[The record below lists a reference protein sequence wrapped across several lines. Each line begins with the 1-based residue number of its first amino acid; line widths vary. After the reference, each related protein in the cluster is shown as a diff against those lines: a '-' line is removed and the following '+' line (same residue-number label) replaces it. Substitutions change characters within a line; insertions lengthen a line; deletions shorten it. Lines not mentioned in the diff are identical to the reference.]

1 MERRQSRVRKMLN
14 AANLRCLDV
23 YSLRKEKAAKEEVG
37 AEAAPRRLAGWAV
50 RDPRASRP
58 QPRSAL
64 GAPQHHEATAIASPS
79 ASSRGPPET
88 ERAGGPLGAA
98 AHTWQ
103 LFCASGQRL
112 VPHPLWSPQVRGW
125 GLGSRPGGS
134 GCGSAR
140 AVWLRCRP
148 RIPRGA
154 GKEPPARVARRA
166 LNL

>member
-79 ASSRGPPET
+79 ASSRGPP
-88 ERAGGPLGAA
+88 
-98 AHTWQ
+98 
-103 LFCASGQRL
+103 
-112 VPHPLWSPQVRGW
+112 
-125 GLGSRPGGS
+125 RP
-134 GCGSAR
+134 SAR
-140 AVWLRCRP
+140 EVHSGPP
-148 RIPRGA
+148 RTRGSSS
-154 GKEPPARVARRA
+154 VRRDSG
-166 LNL
+166 

>member
-1 MERRQSRVRKMLN
+1 MLPISAALTFILSGKKRPPRRRLEPRLPRGGSRAGRSVTPAPPAHSHGPHWERRSITGPRPSHPRPHPP
-14 AANLRCLDV
+14 
-23 YSLRKEKAAKEEVG
+23 G
-37 AEAAPRRLAGWAV
+37 A
-50 RDPRASRP
+50 
-58 QPRSAL
+58 
-64 GAPQHHEATAIASPS
+64 
-79 ASSRGPPET
+79 PET

-112 VPHPLWSPQVRGW
+112 VPPPLWSPQVRGW

>member
-50 RDPRASRP
+50 CDPRASRP

-64 GAPQHHEATAIASPS
+64 GAPQHHGATAIASPS
-79 ASSRGPPET
+79 ASSRGPRD
-88 ERAGGPLGAA
+88 RARGRSTRGRRAHVAA
-98 AHTWQ
+98 LLCVGTA
-103 LFCASGQRL
+103 AS
-112 VPHPLWSPQVRGW
+112 PPPLWSPQVRGW